1 MGKKPKLSIPQ
12 KGEDFTAEWF
22 TEILQPQYGAAV
34 LHVDQD
40 VIGTGIGF
48 VGEVYRC
55 FLKWDASRED
65 LPRSVIVKVPSKIP
79 VCLEAVFL
87 V

>member
-12 KGEDFTAEWF
+12 RGEEFTAEWF

-55 FLKWDASRED
+55 FLHILFS
-65 LPRSVIVKVPSKIP
+65 LHTFSIMNVI
-79 VCLEAVFL
+79 CRTTHH
-87 V
+87 